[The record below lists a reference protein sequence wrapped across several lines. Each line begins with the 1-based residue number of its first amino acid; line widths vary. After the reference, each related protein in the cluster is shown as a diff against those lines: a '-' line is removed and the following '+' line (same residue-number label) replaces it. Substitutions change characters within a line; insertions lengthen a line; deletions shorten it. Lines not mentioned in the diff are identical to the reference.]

1 MVRLHMVHDEVIYG
15 PLAQDFAN
23 FLQEKREEICLY
35 RVDKRHF
42 FVDYKV
48 RIVRDAVGQ
57 EPESFK
63 AMLHAVVYTDVM
75 DIVC

>member
-1 MVRLHMVHDEVIYG
+1 MVHDKVIYG
-15 PLAQDFAN
+15 SLAQDFAN
-23 FLQEKREEICLY
+23 FIQENWEEICLN
-35 RVDKRHF
+35 RIDKRHF
-42 FVDYKV
+42 FVNNKV
-48 RIVRDAVGQ
+48 RVVRDAVGQ

>member
-1 MVRLHMVHDEVIYG
+1 MVHDEVIYG

-23 FLQEKREEICLY
+23 FIQENWEEISLY

-42 FVDYKV
+42 FVNNKV
-48 RIVRDAVGQ
+48 RVVRDAVRQ

-63 AMLHAVVYTDVM
+63 TMLHAVVYTDIM